1 MTSDIVAVVLWCF
14 FHLSASADGS
24 DPERTRCAPYAV
36 WRATL
41 YLIAGTRHRLSVSSS
56 LHLSHSS
63 STTFA
68 MILDVRLAHC
78 AIHPISSCL
87 RSSRGWRLH
96 RPSWVRGCTYV
107 SEVSRTLI

>member
-1 MTSDIVAVVLWCF
+1 MTSDIVAVMLWCF
-14 FHLSASADGS
+14 FHLSASPDGS
-24 DPERTRCAPYAV
+24 DPERTC
-36 WRATL
+36 
-41 YLIAGTRHRLSVSSS
+41 
-56 LHLSHSS
+56 

-78 AIHPISSCL
+78 AVHPISSCL